1 MSLSRRD
8 CSRRRVHSPREAG
21 AREQGAPPPKGAGSE
36 RRLRRRARGVEG
48 RERAVPHPFRKGR
61 HRPARGSP
69 QHGQRSRFRRRK
81 GCLASGLFRRVA
93 ATGPSAVDLS
103 CAAAAGHA
111 IELPSRAPGPTRGP
125 PGADGGGR
133 EVLPHPGG
141 RQSLARPRRR
151 RPGGPGG
158 RPPRGPSC
166 ACPSRSARQSA
177 GHNCAFRRPSRV
189 ADRTAGRAPEQPTMS
204 DGVQL
209 FAKPPVKRR
218 RRSEAADEGTFFVYF
233 QCVSSRL

>member
-151 RPGGPGG
+151 RPRGAASPRSLLRLPLPVGEAKRGTQLRLPPSVQGRRPNSRAGP
-158 RPPRGPSC
+158 RATHDERW
-166 ACPSRSARQSA
+166 RSALRQA
-177 GHNCAFRRPSRV
+177 AR
-189 ADRTAGRAPEQPTMS
+189 
-204 DGVQL
+204 
-209 FAKPPVKRR
+209 
-218 RRSEAADEGTFFVYF
+218 EAEEKERGGG
-233 QCVSSRL
+233 